1 MFIINPDQYSLP
13 CYRIGPFRTQDLSL
27 NHSFPDS
34 DLIDDY
40 LKERFGA
47 RDYIYTYN
55 GRQALH
61 LALDYFNLEKD
72 DIVTIFTTSGNFY
85 ISGCVT
91 AEIEKFCNWS
101 REMTSATK
109 LILVNHEFG
118 YPYADLVELK
128 NKYKLPII
136 EDCAHTFYSED
147 ESNNIGKVGA
157 FVIYSFPKVF
167 PMQIGGLLVSN
178 LPGALNENTALSQD
192 LLRHIKNVSSE
203 YVNKESEIIRARVT
217 NYIYLRDK
225 FTELGFKERFPLNE
239 KLVPGVFMFSTKG
252 SNIDLPKLKQYYYD
266 HGVQCSV
273 FYGEEVFFI
282 PVHQA
287 LSSHDLNYFYEV
299 LKSFIT

>member
-1 MFIINPDQYSLP
+1 MFVINPDQYSLP
-13 CYRIGPFRTQDLSL
+13 CYRIGPFRTSDLSK
-27 NHSFPDS
+27 NHSLPDS

-61 LALDYFNLEKD
+61 LALDYYKLEKG

-101 REMTSATK
+101 REMTPATK
-109 LILVNHEFG
+109 VILVNHEFG
-118 YPYADLVELK
+118 YPYTDLAELK

-147 ESNNIGKVGA
+147 EKNSIGNIGD

-167 PMQIGGLLVSN
+167 PMQIGGLLASN
-178 LPGALNENTALSQD
+178 FPGVLKNNNALSVD
-192 LLRHIKNVSSE
+192 HLRHIKNVCSE
-203 YVNKESEIIRARVT
+203 YVNKKSEIIKARRT
-217 NYIYLRDK
+217 NYIYLRER
-225 FTELGFKERFPLNE
+225 FSELGFKERFHLFE
-239 KLVPGVFMFSTKG
+239 KVVPGVFMFSTKG
-252 SNIDLPKLKQYYYD
+252 LNIDLPKLKQYYYD

-273 FYGEEVFFI
+273 FYGEDAFFL
-282 PVHQA
+282 PVHQH
-287 LSSHDLNYFYEV
+287 LIKEDMDYFFEV
-299 LKSFIT
+299 INHF

>member
-13 CYRIGPFRTQDLSL
+13 CYRIGPFRTRDISL
-27 NHSFPDS
+27 NHSLPDS

-40 LKERFGA
+40 LKERFRA
-47 RDYIYTYN
+47 RDCIYTYN

-61 LALDYFNLEKD
+61 LALDYYNLEKD
-72 DIVTIFTTSGNFY
+72 DVVTIFTTSGNFY

-91 AEIEKFCNWS
+91 AAIEKYCKWS
-101 REMTSATK
+101 REITPGTK

-128 NKYKLPII
+128 NKYKLPMI
-136 EDCAHTFYSED
+136 EDCAHSFYSED
-147 ESNNIGKVGA
+147 ENNSIGKIGD

-167 PMQIGGLLVSN
+167 PMQIGGLLLSN
-178 LPGALNENTALSQD
+178 LPGVLNENSSLSAV
-192 LLRHIKNVSSE
+192 LLRHIKNVCSE
-203 YVNKESEIIRARVT
+203 YVNKKSEIINNRRS

-225 FTELGFKERFPLNE
+225 FIQLGLNERFPLTE
-239 KLVPGVFMFSTKG
+239 KLVPGVFMFSTKAL
-252 SNIDLPKLKQYYYD
+252 NLDLPKLKQYYYD

-287 LSSHDLNYFYEV
+287 LSGHDLNYFYEV
-299 LKSFIT
+299 MKSFIK